1 MSQLLAPPML
11 SKLPPQE
18 QAGVASP
25 GAAASSGVVG
35 EPKKLDSASLPA
47 AVVFAIFVVTGKS
60 QQWPLRVPGH
70 CEGGGLTLHLPE
82 LLSCMEKEPHQ
93 LGEPPV
99 PSAAHLPRA
108 QQLLLPSVER
118 RGSTNAA
125 PAPFCHPVTRY
136 RHDRHVCHGLLRQRL
151 PLMAFCFAQQSSSL
165 AGRFSLCLPSST
177 STSPSNSLLAVAR
190 NKTITCLHL
199 GNVNEVIF

>member
-1 MSQLLAPPML
+1 MPPSL
-11 SKLPPQE
+11 
-18 QAGVASP
+18 

-47 AVVFAIFVVTGKS
+47 AVIFAIFVITGEG
-60 QQWPLRVPGH
+60 QQRPLRVPGH

-82 LLSCMEKEPHQ
+82 LLSCMEKEPRQ
-93 LGEPPV
+93 PGEPPA

-108 QQLLLPSVER
+108 KHLLLPSAKR

-125 PAPFCHPVTRY
+125 PAPFNHPVTRY
-136 RHDRHVCHGLLRQRL
+136 RHDRQVYHTLLRQRL
-151 PLMAFCFAQQSSSL
+151 PLMAVCSAQESSSL
-165 AGRFSLCLPSST
+165 ADRLSLCPPSST
-177 STSPSNSLLAVAR
+177 RTSPSNSLLAVPR